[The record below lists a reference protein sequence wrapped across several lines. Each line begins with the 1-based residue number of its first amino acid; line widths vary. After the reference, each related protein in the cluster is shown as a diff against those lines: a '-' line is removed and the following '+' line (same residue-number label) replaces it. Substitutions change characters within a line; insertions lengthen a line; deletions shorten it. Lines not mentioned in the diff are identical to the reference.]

1 MCPAVKGVKRKGMS
15 IRACGAVCAS
25 GYTDAQQLTGLKKEF
40 EKRHTMETTL
50 SLSKQPWQVINS
62 LVSGMLQKNAILLP
76 LLTSVWPMPMQ
87 FKPAESYNSGVSD
100 WKGPDGHLTIPHF

>member
-1 MCPAVKGVKRKGMS
+1 MS

-25 GYTDAQQLTGLKKEF
+25 GYTDAQQLTSLEKEF

-62 LVSGMLQKNAILLP
+62 LVRGTLQKMSSLSP
-76 LLTSVWPMPMQ
+76 S
-87 FKPAESYNSGVSD
+87 
-100 WKGPDGHLTIPHF
+100 